1 MQKKQDSNN
10 EIKKEIRLLM
20 LILIVSILALKILFF
35 REELLVITRLILAF
49 FWVFIIPGYIIMLY
63 WKEKLRFYERLI
75 IGVGLSGAIIG
86 ISSYYLGLLG
96 VNIKYHTIILP
107 LLYILV
113 GFIFVFKNKFFQ
125 KKIREDKNNES

>member
-1 MQKKQDSNN
+1 LQKKQDSNN